1 MATYADVVAQ
11 VLANAGIEYIFG
23 VPGSLSSVELIE
35 AASKKGIRYIL
46 TSNESS
52 AAVMAGAYG
61 VLRNRPGVVST
72 GVGPGAAAVLHGAA
86 HLLMERAPALILTDR
101 YGEAEFRRLPRQRLE
116 QDQMFRPITKGSFK
130 LSTLDAATTLQRAI
144 ELSIDGRAGP
154 VHVDLPYDVMLA
166 EAPESDFPPAGQRQR
181 FFAQTNGGSG
191 LAALASAINSA
202 RRPALIAGFQI
213 SRRGEAAE
221 RAFVELAE
229 KLNVPVFASLGAK
242 GTLPEQHPLVAG
254 TFRGVPSEKA
264 LLQRADT
271 LVMVGFDPVEIFTPG
286 IWLYDAPVVTLDE
299 VPYTEGPYRPSIEV
313 IANLE
318 DALPA
323 LAHLVDVNHGWN
335 REDMD
340 PYRQSVQATKPGR
353 GGLQPA
359 TVIRAA
365 RKHLPDS
372 GILTVDA
379 GQHKVVTS
387 DLWQTRRQRGFF
399 SSSGLGTMAVSI
411 PQAIAAKLVEPQT
424 PVLCFVGDGGFIM
437 RAGDLET
444 AAREDLPIV
453 IVVFN
458 DRVLNLIKLQQD
470 RRGFARLG
478 TSFGESDFA
487 TVARGFGFEATRA
500 TSEAE
505 LEVALEQAIASGRPW
520 LIDALV
526 DPEGYA

>member
-1 MATYADVVAQ
+1 
-11 VLANAGIEYIFG
+11 
-23 VPGSLSSVELIE
+23 
-35 AASKKGIRYIL
+35 
-46 TSNESS
+46 
-52 AAVMAGAYG
+52 MAGTYG
-61 VLRNRPGVVST
+61 VMRNRPGVVST
-72 GVGPGAAAVLHGAA
+72 GVGPGAAAVVHGAA
-86 HLLMERAPALILTDR
+86 QLFMERAPTLILTDR

-116 QDQMFRPITKGSFK
+116 QDRLFRPVVKDTFK
-130 LSTLDAATTLQRAI
+130 LTTLDAATTLQRAI
-144 ELSIDGRAGP
+144 DLSLDGRPGP

-166 EAPESDFPPAGQRQR
+166 EATDADFPPTTERRR
-181 FFAQTNGGSG
+181 FFAQTSDGAG
-191 LAALASAINSA
+191 LQALASAIESA
-202 RRPALIAGFQI
+202 RRPALIAGLQV

-229 KLNVPVFASLGAK
+229 KLGVPVFASLGAK
-242 GTLPEQHPLVAG
+242 GTLPEQHPLAAG
-254 TFRGVPSEKA
+254 TFRGTPSEKV
-264 LLQRADT
+264 LLQHADL

-299 VPYTEGPYRPSIEV
+299 VPYTEGPYRPSVEV
-313 IANLE
+313 VANLE

-323 LAHLVDVNHGWN
+323 LTRLVSPHGGWN
-335 REDMD
+335 REDLD
-340 PYRQSVQATKPGR
+340 AYKTGVQATKPKA
-353 GGLQPA
+353 GGLHPA
-359 TVIRAA
+359 AVIRIA
-365 RKHLPDS
+365 RSRLPDN

-387 DLWQTRRQRGFF
+387 DLWQTRRTRGFF

-444 AAREDLPIV
+444 AVREQLPIV

-470 RRGFARLG
+470 RRGFQRLG

-487 TVARGFGFEATRA
+487 MVARGFGFEATRV
-500 TSEAE
+500 TDEAG
-505 LEVALEQAIASGRPW
+505 LDAALEQAIASGRPW

-526 DPEGYA
+526 DPEGYV